1 MLEKIKVISQIEIV
15 ETGHVQIRESIRI
28 MEDGNMLSESFH
40 RYVLSPGED
49 LSSQPANVV
58 AIANAAWTPEIIA
71 NYQAS
76 QEANQN

>member
-1 MLEKIKVISQIEIV
+1 MLEKIKVISQIEV
-15 ETGHVQIRESIRI
+15 TENGTLQIRESIRI

-49 LSSQPANVV
+49 LANQPANVV

-76 QEANQN
+76 QVANQN